1 MSDIETLADMIINLY
16 NNYKLKTG
24 NTYNGMTV
32 YKAHYP
38 NSLDKDMLLTQL
50 REIDSLNKLDSINI
64 KNLNIA
70 CFINFYYD
78 NFYDILEYLYIPDF
92 LIEDD
97 RLKYYTIKYQLF
109 GVVEKDFYRDEAKKK
124 NLDFNYYFYDLLYMK
139 DYLEKFEDNIPMN
152 LKGRYGMEVANMT
165 KLLIIIYYTNYGN
178 DLNKL
183 DNILLDFLNVY
194 MDEMDING
202 INSWYSGKDRD
213 KYILFLEHY
222 LNNSLNNK
230 KMIK

>member
-24 NTYNGMTV
+24 NTYYGMTV
-32 YKAHYP
+32 YKAHQP
-38 NSLDKDMLLTQL
+38 NSLDKNKLLIVLQ
-50 REIDSLNKLDSINI
+50 EIDKFNKLDSINI

-78 NFYDILEYLYIPDF
+78 NFYDILEYLYIPEF
-92 LIEDD
+92 FFEDD
-97 RLKYYTIKYQLF
+97 RLKYYAIKYQMF
-109 GVVEKDFYRDEAKKK
+109 DVVEKDIYHEEAKEK

-139 DYLEKFEDNIPMN
+139 EYLKTFEESIPMK
-152 LKGRYGMEVANMT
+152 LKARYGMEVSNMT
-165 KLLIIIYYTNYGN
+165 KFLIIIYHTNYGN
-178 DLNKL
+178 DFNKL
-183 DNILLDFLNVY
+183 NDILLEFLNTY
-194 MDEMDING
+194 MDEMDLNG

-222 LNNSLNNK
+222 LNNSLNIK
-230 KMIK
+230 KVLK